1 MLVVI
6 GRGKG
11 LGTSRELRLLLNHW
25 EYCSFGL
32 IKCEV
37 EELML
42 CWIMENTKSANHG
55 GMAEYLT
62 LLYFSEL
69 SSTVSWRSLI
79 GTF

>member
-11 LGTSRELRLLLNHW
+11 LVTSRESR
-25 EYCSFGL
+25 
-32 IKCEV
+32 CEV
-37 EELML
+37 EEGTL